1 MVIDNIELIK
11 YNYVT
16 IALGMTLLMTASL
29 APREVLSDSL
39 TGGAL
44 TQRIGNLDVE
54 LKTVPATPVAGE
66 KTTIFLRIGSINGVD
81 VTDQPIDIKITK
93 QSEIMNSET
102 IIVPDGHYTYSY
114 EFATPDMYGI
124 IIEIKSH
131 APVVEKKSSSLS
143 WETGSQSLQFTFPIK
158 VHSKSAFGFSDI
170 QLSLAIGVSI
180 AVFAIILLFRR
191 RRGIARRTSYQRTRE

>member
-1 MVIDNIELIK
+1 
-11 YNYVT
+11 
-16 IALGMTLLMTASL
+16 MTASL

-124 IIEIKSH
+124 IIEIKSL
-131 APVVEKKSSSLS
+131 APVVEKKSSALS